1 MKELLRKL
9 GATITLCIYITA
21 MAPAQVLTDKMGA
34 GKARLD
40 HYIDRAEK
48 EKDGRAWE
56 ELVAEGVLEAVRA
69 WERENAYLKENA
81 PEMYEKERESAL
93 TYYETLKTKRYV
105 EWAIERYSAERESR
119 ALSGLKAELREAA
132 RDFGTAGYDLQEAS
146 RIEGDW
152 AKRAEAII
160 NDYIGEQET
169 ENFLSMPEITAR
181 LEDTGLD
188 DGWMRSFAEE
198 TRNLTD
204 ERIRAESRMLS
215 KKEGSRLVVNFL
227 RDKDSLRAS
236 GTEKAAATIARDIS
250 ERTSRENSE
259 SMESVFA
266 ELKKN
271 IEGRTD
277 GDVPAGELLKKFE
290 DSFGRGIAKWE
301 DAELEFL
308 SDRAEWEKNA
318 GEAFAEGHESW
329 EKAFEELRSKRQE
342 WETEISDKI
351 AELSR
356 LAAEKNSEFEK
367 EIKSSLDAYAAELK
381 TNSEVQQQ
389 IFSTYKNIYD
399 TLRTALATSK
409 KGIESIVA
417 TWGSKYNGVYSYW
430 KTEDTDSED
439 SYLCHLVS
447 GTATVNVA
455 TAEDDKRKIK
465 DSIKAYLIKERDM
478 LIREYEAAVA
488 EAKDQAGEK
497 EKKLNARLEEYENT
511 AELSGISGYHH
522 INPNMDENQLIRI
535 LGSRYVPRNIL
546 SAYREYKESLSKC
559 EALAKYS
566 DMGET
571 LADYTERAIAL
582 VDNDGDKAEAE
593 KVHSGIEQLVS
604 SIKTETILSGNGNF
618 VYEKEPKI
626 AFYTLVD
633 WYTQTINYARE
644 LDETQNSLMK
654 FMGGIQD
661 SGTPTE
667 LDLEITR
674 AECLKMRAS
683 EEYEIAKAVNLYAE
697 RADASRES
705 KDETNARLAESVLA
719 YENAFAAYEET
730 ASKLTSYSNEIEKA
744 KSEISLAERKLSSR
758 QAELERLKTEYESME
773 AADDSSDTKI
783 IGSMLKSYLG
793 RFESLVKQ
801 QQEAESGLS
810 YSESKNE
817 EAGEYT
823 LIKDAEEREAE
834 SVRSRISAAQS
845 VASKL
850 SGVEDG
856 RFTEMLASE
865 LQDIL
870 SDELLK
876 KQYEAAIELGAKID
890 SLKNDSACS
899 PEYRQFYREIYIS
912 EIKSILEYA
921 TCLYRERLNGLLDS
935 AETNALPE
943 TQMSYMEKVRAVL
956 LIAPEKNK
964 ALLDEIDSYLC
975 VDAESER
982 KSLLKKWADEGNTGI
997 LSIMN
1002 EAYEF
1007 ENAEQQKAF
1016 GYLEGLCARNT
1027 ALQNE
1032 FDEKRKIF
1040 FDRGAEHN
1048 AGKIIAGYNT
1058 AKEKIRKLIEENNN
1072 SRKSSRHGYEDVI
1085 DYISSLYADGKNL
1098 SRTGLRALE
1107 KYIDAYL
1114 WAEAVRYVHSG
1125 TDEDETKKRYDQI
1138 LSELTAGENA
1148 DGEMSVSDK
1157 KYIESRFLEYAL
1169 QELSANRTVWAQKL
1183 TECRFVESGVYAG
1196 ETEMAN
1202 ARELLKNVD
1211 SQLFSLDAN
1220 SVRECAKFFSGAD
1233 SAVLYDNDGKKKE
1246 SFLKA
1251 EDDLL
1256 SLIKTLNAYATMFV
1270 ARQEGDSGKGK
1281 IAKQAEIE
1289 KAAKE
1294 LAAAR
1299 KEYDAGLDKLAA
1311 AGENYNH
1318 HVESINRQ
1326 YGELESLRLSKRIA
1340 QAVHDFATSVYFED
1354 IGKNSD
1360 EEYVTPK
1367 EALSKAS
1374 YALRKAENAVETL
1387 KKLRNEYETAGAFAE
1402 KKETDEY
1409 ITAEKEYYHSLV
1421 LEHEMYKILN
1431 GARENL
1437 NVAESEVL
1445 ADYEK
1450 ISGGSEYE
1458 RNPDER
1464 NSEKISDGL
1473 RYDEN
1478 SAASRLVEISVE
1490 EGVPRYRLNYWVE
1503 KIPVYRDETQEVTES
1518 YEYIDDDGDTC
1529 TGQRTVEKTVSV
1541 FDHYD
1546 YKLKEYDT
1554 DRRNDGETE
1563 KNWYENLSLST
1574 KNVTLPEVKR
1584 SVGTEEIHKFIL
1596 RIGENPE
1603 YLKKVTLAAYYLL
1616 AKSAEAKTIDN
1627 KDGKCFKDPYSRAW
1641 TAGGGRDGHSI
1652 DFVGYYRTYRDEAL
1666 REAYESV
1673 MAGGTGMED
1682 TALYLLARQGKN
1694 IIAGMVRAGY
1704 EENLLKSVACGKLAR
1719 KMERIEDNE
1728 TWFKPFFGG
1737 YTTARGKFARE
1748 LKRDASSERSYS
1760 SGEAQKSLSGLETA
1774 IRNYKDA
1781 VSKKDSALSVYNNIL
1796 YGSATAP
1803 DKDIDGKSAR
1813 DSIVRTMKE
1822 KGSALLENE
1831 LSVVLGRIDG
1841 TKKFKDVFVALDEMK
1856 KNTALSMSEAKV
1868 ALSKKAV
1875 ADHSLLE
1882 DNAMAFRTLAEK
1894 TLTID
1899 DESRSLLRKYAMLA
1913 GDTTLSLAE
1922 RASASA
1928 EYDRIY
1934 SGILSTAD
1942 EDSNV
1947 LFDAAKKAFSGESY
1961 NSQKLYGALEA
1972 NYAGYFAAGSS
1983 AAKTDRNSESE
1994 GYISELFGI
2003 YGNFLAEELSDRDT
2017 RKYVAYEMSLRN
2029 SQLLLRKETSD
2040 SLSALADLARISG
2053 GEWDRAE
2060 ERLRAQQN
2068 AWQRN
2073 FLKRYG
2079 KENGEWQDSY
2089 EEFLREKQEWVT
2101 GMYMAAASD
2110 TAVPDGASEA
2120 ESAIARV
2127 SARKE
2132 SGKSSL
2138 KADFDISEILGS
2150 LLGGTRLTELAAD
2163 FDSAGKLIG
2172 SLRGAVG
2179 ARAIGGSCEK
2189 ELYAARDAMNG
2200 VTARMEETASR
2211 LAALTAVENLERRR
2225 AEAGESVDGANEY
2238 VESSIRAIAESDGYA
2253 VKDGSISRKAVVDS
2267 TFWKTI
2273 YETQTVRGYE
2283 RFRTA
2288 APVFSLSLGSML
2300 GMTARSLT
2308 AALALADE
2316 ELRLWRERIFG
2327 DGDGIIYATSGTDGK
2342 TRDTGLGFTFGG
2354 EFGEHLGERG
2364 ELVENPDTSR
2374 SKESNVKRAGKGAI
2388 AQTMLDFDWN
2398 NARRESGW
2406 AELSKPSWD
2415 KKLWSGTGPF
2425 GFEPPSVRTVA
2436 TVAAAVAASVA
2447 TAGAASGVAGVLASA
2462 AISSGITMGNELAF
2476 ATLDLVG
2483 GYKTAY
2489 DIGKSLAVSAA
2500 TNILGGASGVAGHAA
2515 KGIAGVGG
2523 VALRTGIS
2531 SASSVLTKATGSFI
2545 SSGGDWKAVKSDLNS
2560 FSDWGGIIASTA
2572 GAAVTNSLGEM
2583 SLGTGNIKVTGFN
2596 SAQIGEISSLNGLLG
2611 GIASSAVSYG
2621 LTGSATLNVARLG
2634 GSGVLELTLGKDG
2647 VSSRLGTGGTD
2658 VSLGT
2663 LRASVAGAGNLREN
2677 WQINSVADS
2686 QSVASAMRSLYGFGD
2701 TAQKQLLDDL
2711 TSKKAVLHTGGTD
2724 GTAETRLSG
2733 GVRHVYLSS
2742 ETASDWAKAGIALGH
2757 EAYRNGVYDG
2767 EAGQLAETVSAVL
2780 GHSEFVRRLSQDI
2793 AYKNITENILS
2804 SNEQLRKDVLF
2815 YEHYMDALRSGDN
2828 SSVLQSVGEIA
2839 CNVIKNYEISGDYWY
2854 LKKNGQLID
2863 DYCYD
2868 RISYEDNRETRYF
2881 TTVKKDLM
2889 DSELAFARMFPDIF
2903 SELPESSAFSK
2914 GNIDS
2919 YISNAQNFLNGIETA
2934 IDGLKNTGLD
2944 KLLNFNET
2952 NKVISHIETEKNK
2965 LSTTKDFMESL
2976 YNKYKKDFEETN
2988 INPLSIETM
2997 EYAKI
3002 NYLSTY
3008 LEQLMKSHK
3017 SFLNTRLLIMN
3028 KEVCSIKDCV
3038 AGLRNVAKD
3047 IEKDRFDFVDLSLVE
3062 GFRKDFNIKNGSYI
3076 LSVNTGNYFFTP
3088 ARVRFF
3094 DFVSGRGIE
3103 SKYTPNSQ
3111 KIDFNF
3117 FTENFSFNYGY
3128 SFAENKHSISYKQ
3141 KF

>member
-1 MKELLRKL
+1 
-9 GATITLCIYITA
+9 

-81 PEMYEKERESAL
+81 PEMYEKEREAAL

-236 GTEKAAATIARDIS
+236 GTEKAAVTIARDIS

-342 WETEISDKI
+342 WETEISGKI

-430 KTEDTDSED
+430 KTEDTDPED

-488 EAKDQAGEK
+488 EAKKQAGEK
-497 EKKLNARLEEYENT
+497 EKKLSEYLENCEG
-511 AELSGISGYHH
+511 AAVWDSASGYLR
-522 INPNMDENQLIRI
+522 INPDLDEALLKRLPGVKNKQKYV
-535 LGSRYVPRNIL
+535 LG
-546 SAYREYKESLSKC
+546 AYREYKEALAQC

-566 DMGET
+566 DLGET

-582 VDNDGDKAEAE
+582 VDNDGDRAEAE

-644 LDETQNSLMK
+644 LDETQTSLLK

-661 SGTPTE
+661 AGTPTE

-817 EAGEYT
+817 EAGEYA
-823 LIKDAEEREAE
+823 LLREAAEREAE
-834 SVRSRISAAQS
+834 NVRSRISAAQS
-845 VASKL
+845 VADKL

-856 RFTEMLASE
+856 RFTEALATE
-865 LQDIL
+865 LQDIF

-975 VDAESER
+975 VDTESEK

-997 LSIMN
+997 LRIMN

-1016 GYLEGLCARNT
+1016 GYLEGLCARNA

-1032 FDEKRKIF
+1032 FDGKRKIF
-1040 FDRGAEHN
+1040 FDKGAEHN

-1125 TDEDETKKRYDQI
+1125 TDEDETKERYDQI

-1183 TECRFVESGVYAG
+1183 TECRFAESGVYAG

-1211 SQLFSLDAN
+1211 SQLFSLGEN

-1311 AGENYNH
+1311 AGENYNQ

-1387 KKLRNEYETAGAFAE
+1387 KELRNEYETAGAFAE

-1458 RNPDER
+1458 RNPDEGD
-1464 NSEKISDGL
+1464 SEKISDGL
-1473 RYDEN
+1473 LYDEN
-1478 SAASRLVEISVE
+1478 SAASRLVEILVE
-1490 EGVPRYRLNYWVE
+1490 DGVPRYRLNYWVE

-1627 KDGKCFKDPYSRAW
+1627 KDGKYFKDPYSRAW

-1652 DFVGYYRTYRDEAL
+1652 DFEDYYRTYRDESL

-1822 KGSALLENE
+1822 KGSALAENE
-1831 LSVVLGRIDG
+1831 LSVVLGRIGG

-1856 KNTALSMSEAKV
+1856 KNTALSMSGAKV

-1899 DESRSLLRKYAMLA
+1899 DESRSILRKYAMLA

-1947 LFDAAKKAFSGESY
+1947 LFDAAKKAFSGDSY

-1994 GYISELFGI
+1994 GFISELFGI

-2060 ERLRAQQN
+2060 ERLRARQN
-2068 AWQRN
+2068 AWQSD

-2163 FDSAGKLIG
+2163 FESAGKLIG

-2179 ARAIGGSCEK
+2179 ARGIGGGGEK
-2189 ELYAARDAMNG
+2189 ELYAARSVMNG

-2316 ELRLWRERIFG
+2316 ELRLWRERVFGDG

-2476 ATLDLVG
+2476 AALDLAG
-2483 GYKTAY
+2483 GYRTAY

-2515 KGIAGVGG
+2515 KGIAGLGG
-2523 VALRTGIS
+2523 VALRTGITS
-2531 SASSVLTKATGSFI
+2531 GTSLLTKATGSFI
-2545 SSGGDWKAVKSDLNS
+2545 SSGGDLDELKETFKSKKGWS
-2560 FSDWGGIIASTA
+2560 GIISSTVGSLVMNSLDGIDMFTVNGERLSSTIEATKKIESFNRFMGNVAST
-2572 GAAVTNSLGEM
+2572 VTDILVTKETTINVLNLADFGM
-2583 SLGTGNIKVTGFN
+2583 NIKGKM
-2596 SAQIGEISSLNGLLG
+2596 LNQGLLE
-2611 GIASSAVSYG
+2611 V
-2621 LTGSATLNVARLG
+2621 TV
-2634 GSGVLELTLGKDG
+2634 GKDG
-2647 VSSRLGTGGTD
+2647 LTSRFGTSGHDMSYSNISSGVKGIADANKVLKLRREDPAALENINSMASSGKEAVIALANSLLDSPKRITYGSMHDDELFRIDGDKVIFNEDTQNDFAEYYEEVDELVELEEDPFKRLGKNLFAYSKEREKMLSADD
-2658 VSLGT
+2658 VRDGFAKTHNIIDGVLGVCDT
-2663 LRASVAGAGNLREN
+2663 LEIENEMIKKLDSVKDFCGNISGLDESDKTFRAYKRRQNEQDNTTEMDSRIIKKENIPIASYLKNLSVVNSINDTCNYWNNKLGDIGLLNITTNL
-2677 WQINSVADS
+2677 
-2686 QSVASAMRSLYGFGD
+2686 ASAMTQEY
-2701 TAQKQLLDDL
+2701 
-2711 TSKKAVLHTGGTD
+2711 
-2724 GTAETRLSG
+2724 
-2733 GVRHVYLSS
+2733 
-2742 ETASDWAKAGIALGH
+2742 
-2757 EAYRNGVYDG
+2757 
-2767 EAGQLAETVSAVL
+2767 
-2780 GHSEFVRRLSQDI
+2780 
-2793 AYKNITENILS
+2793 ENS
-2804 SNEQLRKDVLF
+2804 
-2815 YEHYMDALRSGDN
+2815 
-2828 SSVLQSVGEIA
+2828 
-2839 CNVIKNYEISGDYWY
+2839 
-2854 LKKNGQLID
+2854 
-2863 DYCYD
+2863 
-2868 RISYEDNRETRYF
+2868 
-2881 TTVKKDLM
+2881 
-2889 DSELAFARMFPDIF
+2889 
-2903 SELPESSAFSK
+2903 
-2914 GNIDS
+2914 
-2919 YISNAQNFLNGIETA
+2919 
-2934 IDGLKNTGLD
+2934 
-2944 KLLNFNET
+2944 
-2952 NKVISHIETEKNK
+2952 
-2965 LSTTKDFMESL
+2965 
-2976 YNKYKKDFEETN
+2976 
-2988 INPLSIETM
+2988 
-2997 EYAKI
+2997 
-3002 NYLSTY
+3002 
-3008 LEQLMKSHK
+3008 
-3017 SFLNTRLLIMN
+3017 
-3028 KEVCSIKDCV
+3028 
-3038 AGLRNVAKD
+3038 
-3047 IEKDRFDFVDLSLVE
+3047 
-3062 GFRKDFNIKNGSYI
+3062 
-3076 LSVNTGNYFFTP
+3076 FFTFENGFFFSIQNNNDP
-3088 ARVRFF
+3088 TRVY
-3094 DFVSGRGIE
+3094 VQSG
-3103 SKYTPNSQ
+3103 
-3111 KIDFNF
+3111 NF
-3117 FTENFSFNYGY
+3117 FTSNPKLIFDRNTKNTSFNYYFECEIGNAMMKGIANE
-3128 SFAENKHSISYKQ
+3128 SVSLDSYKINMGASF
-3141 KF
+3141 KYRF